1 MMKYLHLIRPKHWV
15 KNLFLFI
22 PLFFSGEI
30 FAFNKIELLIY
41 GFIAFC
47 LVASSIYIINDY
59 RDRDKD
65 ALHPTKKERPLAAGT
80 ISPAFALSLS
90 FVFSVIGFII
100 AYWLREKVFV
110 ILLIYFIL
118 NLSYSLGLKNMPIV
132 DVMIIA
138 AGFVLRIK
146 AGAAIS
152 MTGLSQWLTLMVFLL
167 ALFLALGKRRDD
179 VMIMARSGVDMRKSL
194 KGYNMDF
201 LNVMIT
207 LVCSIIIVCYLM
219 YTISPEVEQRFQT
232 HRLYYSSLFVIAGMM
247 RYLQL
252 IFVYD
257 DSGYPTHVLY
267 RDRFIQLA
275 ISLWIFSFFFL
286 IYIKE
291 FKLG

>member
-1 MMKYLHLIRPKHWV
+1 MKYLHLIRPKHWI
-15 KNLFLFI
+15 KNFFLFI

-30 FAFNKIELLIY
+30 FAFDKIELLIY

-59 RDRDKD
+59 RDREKD
-65 ALHPTKKERPLAAGT
+65 AQHPTKKNRPLAAGT
-80 ISPAFALSLS
+80 ISPGVALTISIIFALA
-90 FVFSVIGFII
+90 GFAI
-100 AYWLREKVFV
+100 AYWLREKVLV

-118 NLSYSLGLKNMPIV
+118 NISYSLGLKNMPIV

-194 KGYNMDF
+194 KGYNMEF

>member
-1 MMKYLHLIRPKHWV
+1 MKYLRLIRPKHWV

-30 FAFNKIELLIY
+30 FAYNKILMLLY
-41 GFIAFC
+41 GFVAFC

-59 RDRDKD
+59 RDREKD
-65 ALHPTKKERPLAAGT
+65 AKHPTKKDRPLAAGT
-80 ISPAFALSLS
+80 ISPAAALTI
-90 FVFSVIGFII
+90 SVLFTLIGFTI
-100 AYWLREKVFV
+100 AYFIREKFLI
-110 ILLIYFIL
+110 ILAAYYLL
-118 NLSYSLGLKNMPIV
+118 NLSYSLGLKDITIV

-152 MTGLSQWLTLMVFLL
+152 YTGLSEWLTLMVFLL

-179 VMIMARSGVDMRKSL
+179 VMLQHKSGIDMRKSIH
-194 KGYNMDF
+194 GYNLEF
-201 LNVMIT
+201 LNVSIT
-207 LVCSIIIVCYLM
+207 LVCAVIVVCYLM
-219 YTISPEVEQRFQT
+219 YTISPDVEMRFQT
-232 HRLYYSSLFVIAGMM
+232 YRLYYTSVFVIAGML

-252 IFVYD
+252 IFVHG

-267 RDRFIQLA
+267 RDRFIQLVLA
-275 ISLWIFSFFFL
+275 LWVFSFFFL

-291 FKLG
+291 FKFD

>member
-1 MMKYLHLIRPKHWV
+1 MKYLHLIRPKHWV

-30 FAFNKIELLIY
+30 FAFDKIELLCY
-41 GFIAFC
+41 GFIAFSF
-47 LVASSIYIINDY
+47 VASSIYIINDF
-59 RDRDKD
+59 RDREKD
-65 ALHPTKKERPLAAGT
+65 ALHPTKKNRPLAAGT
-80 ISPAFALSLS
+80 ISPALALTISAIFA
-90 FVFSVIGFII
+90 IAGFAI
-100 AYWLREKVFV
+100 AYWLREKLFI
-110 ILLIYFIL
+110 ILFIYFIL
-118 NLSYSLGLKNMPIV
+118 NLSYSISLKNIAIV

-179 VMIMARSGVDMRKSL
+179 VMILNKSGLDMRKSL
-194 KGYNMDF
+194 KGYNLEF

-207 LVCSIIIVCYLM
+207 IVCSIIIVCYLM
-219 YTISPEVEQRFQT
+219 YTISPEVETRFQT
-232 HRLYYSSLFVIAGMM
+232 HRLYYSSVFVIAGMM

-252 IFVYD
+252 IFVND

-267 RDRFIQLA
+267 RDRFLQLA

-291 FKLG
+291 FKL

>member
-30 FAFNKIELLIY
+30 FAFDKIEKLIY
-41 GFIAFC
+41 GFIAFS

-59 RDRDKD
+59 KDREKD
-65 ALHPTKKERPLAAGT
+65 AKHPTKKNRPLAAGT
-80 ISPAFALSLS
+80 ISPAFAITMSV
-90 FVFSVIGFII
+90 VFAIAGFAI
-100 AYWLREKVFV
+100 AYLIREKVLV
-110 ILLIYFIL
+110 ILLIYFLL
-118 NLSYSLGLKNMPIV
+118 NLSYSLGLKDIAIL

-138 AGFVLRIK
+138 AGFVLRVK

-152 MTGLSQWLTLMVFLL
+152 WTPLSQWLILMVFLL

-179 VMIMARSGVDMRKSL
+179 VMLQNSSGVGMRKSIH
-194 KGYNMDF
+194 GYNLEF
-201 LNVMIT
+201 LNVSIT
-207 LVCSIIIVCYLM
+207 LVCAVIIVCYLI
-219 YTISPEVEQRFQT
+219 YTILPGVEAKFHT
-232 HRLYYSSLFVIAGMM
+232 YRLYYTSIFVIAGMM

-252 IFVYD
+252 IFVHD

-267 RDRFIQLA
+267 RDRFIQLVLA
-275 ISLWIFSFFFL
+275 LWAFSFFFL